1 MKLQRNFLVCPILL
15 LGGSVVRSAVV
26 SQTTIGLTGEL
37 NRLFRRGQVCELRN
51 HPVKGQPFPSFI
63 DVTLDD
69 LTTGLESG
77 LFTSVDLVTV

>member
-1 MKLQRNFLVCPILL
+1 MKFLRTYLVSSIL
-15 LGGSVVRSAVV
+15 LGGYIVNAAVI
-26 SQTTIGLTGEL
+26 SQTTVGLIGEL

-51 HPVKGQPFPSFI
+51 HPVKGQPFPSLI